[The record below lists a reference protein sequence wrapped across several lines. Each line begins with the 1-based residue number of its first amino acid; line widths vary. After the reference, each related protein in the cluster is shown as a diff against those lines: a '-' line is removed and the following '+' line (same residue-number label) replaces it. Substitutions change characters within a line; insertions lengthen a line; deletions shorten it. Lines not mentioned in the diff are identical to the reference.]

1 MFKIK
6 GYLKKFWYLILACIC
21 LLFVQAQT
29 ELTLPDYMSDIVSVG
44 IQAGGF
50 ASPVSDVLTEET
62 YQHLL
67 LFVDQ
72 KDQKTVKKDYKKVS
86 KVNQDIIDTFP
97 KAKGKTVY
105 QLKDLSSDEES
116 ELEDIL
122 MKPMLI
128 ITSLDSMDTSSKEYQ
143 EKFGQ
148 LPPNMSVYDAM
159 DYLGLLSNLPDKIRK
174 ERIASLLEQVNLKE
188 NMRTKI
194 KALSGGMKQRLGI
207 AQALLHDPQ
216 ILIVDEPTA
225 GLDPEE
231 RIRFRNMLS
240 EFAEDRIV
248 ILSTHISSDV
258 ETSCEN
264 IGVLDNGKMIWNGA
278 AEELIKQAEG
288 KVYLISAEKKQD
300 KIIREKYTV
309 LNIIASGSGTQY
321 RVLSETLPE
330 EKHIL
335 QAPTLE
341 DGYMYLLSQ
350 TDGGINN
357 EIISKRM

>member
-1 MFKIK
+1 MEIVIKNLSKNYGRKAALKNVSVTIHSGMYGLLGRNGAGKTSLMRILATLSVPSGGEVSMNGISIKETGKIREII
-6 GYLKKFWYLILACIC
+6 GYLPQNFSFYR
-21 LLFVQAQT
+21 
-29 ELTLPDYMSDIVSVG
+29 
-44 IQAGGF
+44 
-50 ASPVSDVLTEET
+50 
-62 YQHLL
+62 
-67 LFVDQ
+67 
-72 KDQKTVKKDYKKVS
+72 
-86 KVNQDIIDTFP
+86 
-97 KAKGKTVY
+97 
-105 QLKDLSSDEES
+105 
-116 ELEDIL
+116 
-122 MKPMLI
+122 
-128 ITSLDSMDTSSKEYQ
+128 
-143 EKFGQ
+143 
-148 LPPNMSVYDAM
+148 NMSVYDAM

-174 ERIASLLEQVNLKE
+174 ERIASLLEWVNLKE
-188 NMRTKI
+188 NVRTKI

-231 RIRFRNMLS
+231 RIRFRNLLS

-258 ETSCEN
+258 EASCEN

-278 AEELIKQAEG
+278 TEELVKQAEG
-288 KVYLISAEKKQD
+288 KVYLISAGKKQD

-335 QAPTLE
+335 QDPTLE

>member
-1 MFKIK
+1 MEIVIKNLSKNYGRKAALKNVSVTIHSGMYGLLGRNGAGKTSLMRILATLSVPSGGKVSMNGIPINETGKIREIA
-6 GYLKKFWYLILACIC
+6 GYLSQNFSFYR
-21 LLFVQAQT
+21 
-29 ELTLPDYMSDIVSVG
+29 
-44 IQAGGF
+44 
-50 ASPVSDVLTEET
+50 
-62 YQHLL
+62 
-67 LFVDQ
+67 
-72 KDQKTVKKDYKKVS
+72 
-86 KVNQDIIDTFP
+86 
-97 KAKGKTVY
+97 
-105 QLKDLSSDEES
+105 
-116 ELEDIL
+116 
-122 MKPMLI
+122 
-128 ITSLDSMDTSSKEYQ
+128 
-143 EKFGQ
+143 
-148 LPPNMSVYDAM
+148 NMSVYDAM

-278 AEELIKQAEG
+278 TEELVKQAEG
-288 KVYLISAEKKQD
+288 KVYLISTEKKQD

>member
-1 MFKIK
+1 MEIVIKNLSKNYGRKAALKNVSVTIHSGMYGLLGRNGAGKTSLMRILATLSVPSGGEVSMNGIPINETGKIREIV
-6 GYLKKFWYLILACIC
+6 GYLSQNFSFYR
-21 LLFVQAQT
+21 
-29 ELTLPDYMSDIVSVG
+29 
-44 IQAGGF
+44 
-50 ASPVSDVLTEET
+50 
-62 YQHLL
+62 
-67 LFVDQ
+67 
-72 KDQKTVKKDYKKVS
+72 
-86 KVNQDIIDTFP
+86 
-97 KAKGKTVY
+97 
-105 QLKDLSSDEES
+105 
-116 ELEDIL
+116 
-122 MKPMLI
+122 
-128 ITSLDSMDTSSKEYQ
+128 
-143 EKFGQ
+143 
-148 LPPNMSVYDAM
+148 NMSVYDAM

-174 ERIASLLEQVNLKE
+174 ERIALLLEQVNLKE

-278 AEELIKQAEG
+278 AEELVKQAEG

-357 EIISKRM
+357 EVISKRV

>member
-1 MFKIK
+1 MEIVIKNLSKNYGRKAALKNVSVTIHSGMYGLLGRNGAGKTSLMRILATLSVPSGGEVSINGIPINETGKIREIV
-6 GYLKKFWYLILACIC
+6 GYLSQNFSFYR
-21 LLFVQAQT
+21 
-29 ELTLPDYMSDIVSVG
+29 
-44 IQAGGF
+44 
-50 ASPVSDVLTEET
+50 
-62 YQHLL
+62 
-67 LFVDQ
+67 
-72 KDQKTVKKDYKKVS
+72 
-86 KVNQDIIDTFP
+86 
-97 KAKGKTVY
+97 
-105 QLKDLSSDEES
+105 
-116 ELEDIL
+116 
-122 MKPMLI
+122 
-128 ITSLDSMDTSSKEYQ
+128 
-143 EKFGQ
+143 
-148 LPPNMSVYDAM
+148 NMSVYDAM

>member
-1 MFKIK
+1 MEIVIKNLSKNYRRKAALKNVSVTIHSGMYGLLGRNGAGKTSLMRILATLSVPSGGEVSMNGIPINETGKIREIV
-6 GYLKKFWYLILACIC
+6 GYLSQNFSFYR
-21 LLFVQAQT
+21 
-29 ELTLPDYMSDIVSVG
+29 
-44 IQAGGF
+44 
-50 ASPVSDVLTEET
+50 
-62 YQHLL
+62 
-67 LFVDQ
+67 
-72 KDQKTVKKDYKKVS
+72 
-86 KVNQDIIDTFP
+86 
-97 KAKGKTVY
+97 
-105 QLKDLSSDEES
+105 
-116 ELEDIL
+116 
-122 MKPMLI
+122 
-128 ITSLDSMDTSSKEYQ
+128 
-143 EKFGQ
+143 
-148 LPPNMSVYDAM
+148 NMSVYDAM

-174 ERIASLLEQVNLKE
+174 ERIALLLEQVNLKE

-278 AEELIKQAEG
+278 AEELVKQAEG

>member
-1 MFKIK
+1 MEIVIKNLSKNYGRKAALKNVSVTIHSGMYGLLGRNGAGKTSLMRILATLSVPSGGEVSMNGISIKETGKIREII
-6 GYLKKFWYLILACIC
+6 GYLPQNFSFYR
-21 LLFVQAQT
+21 
-29 ELTLPDYMSDIVSVG
+29 
-44 IQAGGF
+44 
-50 ASPVSDVLTEET
+50 
-62 YQHLL
+62 
-67 LFVDQ
+67 
-72 KDQKTVKKDYKKVS
+72 
-86 KVNQDIIDTFP
+86 
-97 KAKGKTVY
+97 
-105 QLKDLSSDEES
+105 
-116 ELEDIL
+116 
-122 MKPMLI
+122 
-128 ITSLDSMDTSSKEYQ
+128 
-143 EKFGQ
+143 
-148 LPPNMSVYDAM
+148 NMSVYDAM

-174 ERIASLLEQVNLKE
+174 ERIVSLLEQVNLKE

-194 KALSGGMKQRLGI
+194 KALSGGMRQRLGI
-207 AQALLHDPQ
+207 AQTLLHDPQ

-231 RIRFRNMLS
+231 RISFRNLLS

-258 ETSCEN
+258 EASCEN

-278 AEELIKQAEG
+278 TEELVKQAEG
-288 KVYLISAEKKQD
+288 KVYLISAGKKQD

-335 QAPTLE
+335 QDPTLE

>member
-1 MFKIK
+1 MEIVIKNLSKNYGRKAALKNVSVTIHSGMYGLLGRNGAGKTSLMRILATLSVPSGGEVSMNGIPINETGKIREIV
-6 GYLKKFWYLILACIC
+6 GYLSQNFSFYR
-21 LLFVQAQT
+21 
-29 ELTLPDYMSDIVSVG
+29 
-44 IQAGGF
+44 
-50 ASPVSDVLTEET
+50 
-62 YQHLL
+62 
-67 LFVDQ
+67 
-72 KDQKTVKKDYKKVS
+72 
-86 KVNQDIIDTFP
+86 
-97 KAKGKTVY
+97 
-105 QLKDLSSDEES
+105 
-116 ELEDIL
+116 
-122 MKPMLI
+122 
-128 ITSLDSMDTSSKEYQ
+128 
-143 EKFGQ
+143 
-148 LPPNMSVYDAM
+148 NMSVYDAM

-231 RIRFRNMLS
+231 RIRFRKMLS

-278 AEELIKQAEG
+278 TEELVKQAEG
-288 KVYLISAEKKQD
+288 KVYLISTEKKQD

-335 QAPTLE
+335 QDPTLE

>member
-1 MFKIK
+1 MEIVIKNLSKNYGRKAALKNVSVTIHSGMYGLLGRNGAGKTSLMRILATLSVPSGGEVSMNGISIKETGKIREII
-6 GYLKKFWYLILACIC
+6 GYLPQNF
-21 LLFVQAQT
+21 
-29 ELTLPDYMSDIVSVG
+29 
-44 IQAGGF
+44 
-50 ASPVSDVLTEET
+50 
-62 YQHLL
+62 
-67 LFVDQ
+67 
-72 KDQKTVKKDYKKVS
+72 
-86 KVNQDIIDTFP
+86 
-97 KAKGKTVY
+97 
-105 QLKDLSSDEES
+105 SS
-116 ELEDIL
+116 
-122 MKPMLI
+122 
-128 ITSLDSMDTSSKEYQ
+128 YR
-143 EKFGQ
+143 
-148 LPPNMSVYDAM
+148 NMSVYDAM

-174 ERIASLLEQVNLKE
+174 ERIASLLEWVNLKE
-188 NMRTKI
+188 NVRTKI

-231 RIRFRNMLS
+231 RIRFRNLLS

-258 ETSCEN
+258 EASCEN

-278 AEELIKQAEG
+278 TEELVKQAEG
-288 KVYLISAEKKQD
+288 KVYLISAGKKQD

-335 QAPTLE
+335 QDPTLE

>member
-1 MFKIK
+1 MEIVIKNLSKNYGRKAALKNVSVTIHSGMYGLLGRNGAGKTSLMRILATLSVPSGGEVSMNGISIKETGKIREII
-6 GYLKKFWYLILACIC
+6 GYLPQNFSFYR
-21 LLFVQAQT
+21 
-29 ELTLPDYMSDIVSVG
+29 
-44 IQAGGF
+44 
-50 ASPVSDVLTEET
+50 
-62 YQHLL
+62 
-67 LFVDQ
+67 
-72 KDQKTVKKDYKKVS
+72 
-86 KVNQDIIDTFP
+86 
-97 KAKGKTVY
+97 
-105 QLKDLSSDEES
+105 
-116 ELEDIL
+116 
-122 MKPMLI
+122 
-128 ITSLDSMDTSSKEYQ
+128 
-143 EKFGQ
+143 
-148 LPPNMSVYDAM
+148 NMSVYDAM

-174 ERIASLLEQVNLKE
+174 ERIVSLLERVNLKE

-194 KALSGGMKQRLGI
+194 KALSGGMRQRLGI
-207 AQALLHDPQ
+207 AQALLHGPQ

-231 RIRFRNMLS
+231 RIRFRNLLS

-258 ETSCEN
+258 EASCEN

-278 AEELIKQAEG
+278 TEELVKQAEG
-288 KVYLISAEKKQD
+288 KVYLISAGKKQD

-330 EKHIL
+330 EKHIF
-335 QAPTLE
+335 QDPTLE

>member
-1 MFKIK
+1 MEIVIKNLSKNYGRKAALKNVSVTIHSGMYGLLGRNGAGKTSLMRILATLSVPSGGEVSMNGISIKETGKIREII
-6 GYLKKFWYLILACIC
+6 GYL
-21 LLFVQAQT
+21 
-29 ELTLPDYMSDIVSVG
+29 P
-44 IQAGGF
+44 
-50 ASPVSDVLTEET
+50 
-62 YQHLL
+62 
-67 LFVDQ
+67 
-72 KDQKTVKKDYKKVS
+72 
-86 KVNQDIIDTFP
+86 QDFSF
-97 KAKGKTVY
+97 Y
-105 QLKDLSSDEES
+105 R
-116 ELEDIL
+116 
-122 MKPMLI
+122 
-128 ITSLDSMDTSSKEYQ
+128 
-143 EKFGQ
+143 
-148 LPPNMSVYDAM
+148 NMSVYDAM

-174 ERIASLLEQVNLKE
+174 ERIVSLLERVNLKE

-194 KALSGGMKQRLGI
+194 KALSGGMRQRLGI
-207 AQALLHDPQ
+207 AQALLHGPQ

-231 RIRFRNMLS
+231 RIRFRNLLS

-258 ETSCEN
+258 EASCEN

-278 AEELIKQAEG
+278 TEELVKQAEG
-288 KVYLISAEKKQD
+288 KVYLISAGKKQD

-335 QAPTLE
+335 QDPTLE
-341 DGYMYLLSQ
+341 YGYMYLLSQ

>member
-1 MFKIK
+1 MEIVIKNLSKNYGRKAALKNVSVTIHSGMYGLLGRNGAGKTSLMRILATLSVPSGGEVSMNGIPINETGKIREIV
-6 GYLKKFWYLILACIC
+6 GYLSQNFSFYR
-21 LLFVQAQT
+21 
-29 ELTLPDYMSDIVSVG
+29 
-44 IQAGGF
+44 
-50 ASPVSDVLTEET
+50 
-62 YQHLL
+62 
-67 LFVDQ
+67 
-72 KDQKTVKKDYKKVS
+72 
-86 KVNQDIIDTFP
+86 
-97 KAKGKTVY
+97 
-105 QLKDLSSDEES
+105 
-116 ELEDIL
+116 
-122 MKPMLI
+122 
-128 ITSLDSMDTSSKEYQ
+128 
-143 EKFGQ
+143 
-148 LPPNMSVYDAM
+148 NMSVYDAM

-335 QAPTLE
+335 QAPILE